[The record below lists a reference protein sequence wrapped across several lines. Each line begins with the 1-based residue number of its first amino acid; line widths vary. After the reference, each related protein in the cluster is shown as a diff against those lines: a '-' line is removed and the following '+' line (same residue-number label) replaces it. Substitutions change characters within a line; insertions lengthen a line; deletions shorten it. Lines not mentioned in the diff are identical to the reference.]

1 MISIIKMKYN
11 KYLTEEDEDFND
23 PLRDYAEGV
32 DCLDLDCSDSVEYD
46 DDVEDDGL
54 EDWSDEE
61 YDDTLDSEE
70 FNEGWVWVDDEEDDE
85 EDEDDP
91 DPFTLVGVDGNIFAV
106 IGYVADCMRQ
116 VHCDSYEID
125 AFRREVTHQDSY
137 DSALRMCCEQVDEC
151 NKLYHEQQRDEMFDN
166 EFDD

>member
-1 MISIIKMKYN
+1 MISVMKMKYN
-11 KYLTEEDEDFND
+11 KYLTEEEDIND

-32 DCLDLDCSDSVEYD
+32 DCLDIDCSDSVEYG
-46 DDVEDDGL
+46 DVEDDGL

-61 YDDTLDSEE
+61 YDNTLDSDE
-70 FNEGWVWVDDEEDDE
+70 FNEGWVWVDDEEEDDDE
-85 EDEDDP
+85 DENDP

-106 IGYVADCMRQ
+106 IAYVADCMRQ

-125 AFRREVTHQDSY
+125 AFRREVTHPDSY

>member
-1 MISIIKMKYN
+1 MKYN
-11 KYLTEEDEDFND
+11 KYLTEEEDITD
-23 PLRDYAEGV
+23 TLRDYADGV
-32 DCLDLDCSDSVEYD
+32 DCLELDCSDSVAAY
-46 DDVEDDGL
+46 DDVEDDEL
-54 EDWSDEE
+54 EDWTDEE

-70 FNEGWVWVDDEEDDE
+70 FDEGWVWVDDEEDDE
-85 EDEDDP
+85 EDEQ

-106 IGYVADCMRQ
+106 IAYVADCMRQ

>member
-1 MISIIKMKYN
+1 MISVMKMKYN
-11 KYLTEEDEDFND
+11 KYLTEEEDIND

-46 DDVEDDGL
+46 DADDGL

-70 FNEGWVWVDDEEDDE
+70 FNEGWVWVDDEEEDDE

-106 IGYVADCMRQ
+106 IAYVADCMRQ

-151 NKLYHEQQRDEMFDN
+151 NKLYHEQQRE
-166 EFDD
+166 

>member
-1 MISIIKMKYN
+1 MKMKYN
-11 KYLTEEDEDFND
+11 KYLTEDDEDFND

-46 DDVEDDGL
+46 DADDGL

-70 FNEGWVWVDDEEDDE
+70 FNEGWVWVDDEEEDHDD

-106 IGYVADCMRQ
+106 IAYVADCMRQ

>member
-1 MISIIKMKYN
+1 MISIVKMKYN
-11 KYLTEEDEDFND
+11 KYLTEEEDIND

-46 DDVEDDGL
+46 DVENDSFD
-54 EDWSDEE
+54 DWSDEE
-61 YDDTLDSEE
+61 YDDTLDLEE
-70 FNEGWVWVDDEEDDE
+70 FNEGWVWVDDEEDEDE
-85 EDEDDP
+85 YEDDP

-106 IGYVADCMRQ
+106 IGYVANCMRQ

-151 NKLYHEQQRDEMFDN
+151 NKLYHEQQRDDMFDN

>member
-1 MISIIKMKYN
+1 MKMKYN
-11 KYLTEEDEDFND
+11 KYLTEEEDIND

-46 DDVEDDGL
+46 DDVEDDEP
-54 EDWSDEE
+54 EDWTDEE

-91 DPFTLVGVDGNIFAV
+91 DPFTLVGVDGNMGAV

-137 DSALRMCCEQVDEC
+137 DSALRMCCEHVDEC
-151 NKLYHEQQRDEMFDN
+151 NKLSHEQQRDAMLDN
-166 EFDD
+166 QFDDSK

>member
-1 MISIIKMKYN
+1 MKYN
-11 KYLTEEDEDFND
+11 KYLTEEEDIND

-32 DCLDLDCSDSVEYD
+32 DCLDLDCSDNVEY

-61 YDDTLDSEE
+61 YDHTLDSSV
-70 FNEGWVWVDDEEDDE
+70 FDEGWVWVDDEEDDP
-85 EDEDDP
+85 DPDP

-106 IGYVADCMRQ
+106 IAYVADCMRQ
-116 VHCDSYEID
+116 VRCDSYEID
-125 AFRREVTHQDSY
+125 AFRREVIHQDSY
-137 DSALRMCCEQVDEC
+137 DSALRMCCEQIDEC

-166 EFDD
+166 EFDDE

>member
-11 KYLTEEDEDFND
+11 KYLTEEDEDIND

-32 DCLDLDCSDSVEYD
+32 DCLNLDCSDSVEYD
-46 DDVEDDGL
+46 DVEDDGL
-54 EDWSDEE
+54 EDWTDEE

-106 IGYVADCMRQ
+106 IGYVARCMRQ
-116 VHCDSYEID
+116 VHCYRYEID
-125 AFRREVTHQDSY
+125 AFRR
-137 DSALRMCCEQVDEC
+137 
-151 NKLYHEQQRDEMFDN
+151 
-166 EFDD
+166 

>member
-11 KYLTEEDEDFND
+11 KYLTEEDIND
-23 PLRDYAEGV
+23 PLRDYVEGV
-32 DCLDLDCSDSVEYD
+32 DCLDLDGSDSVEY

-61 YDDTLDSEE
+61 YDDTLDSDE
-70 FNEGWVWVDDEEDDE
+70 FNEGWVWVDDEEDD

-106 IGYVADCMRQ
+106 IGYVANCMRQ
-116 VHCDSYEID
+116 VHCDRYEID

-137 DSALRMCCEQVDEC
+137 DSALRMCCEQVEEC
-151 NKLYHEQQRDEMFDN
+151 NRLDHEQKRDEMFDN